1 MLKKTEPIG
10 HVKDII
16 QDKASADHRILCVT
30 PAISEIKTLDE
41 LLGCKVT
48 HTPLMLNS
56 ACAVIVHGEGRPV
69 RKALSA
75 STALE
80 LPLLYTDFGPLKTF
94 EHKKHQSLSLTVDHL
109 GAMNASD
116 RETYLEGLIKNV
128 PDDAALSRTQ
138 SLITQWKSTRASRF
152 NHGLGPTL
160 PNQRFVAVIA
170 QPTPLGGRKE
180 TSNEITRELV
190 AKAQAAFPAHQV
202 VVVKSDDYA
211 ADALEQADAA
221 FVSTS
226 PIGFEALIWGT
237 PLYVS
242 GMPFYAGWGLTQ
254 DELPTPPR
262 RDGLTHGLAQLFHAY
277 VVEYAR
283 YVNPYD
289 HQRLTPEEALQL
301 LAKTR
306 PAAVEQAREK
316 QKQRENMPKWL
327 RWLNR

>member
-1 MLKKTEPIG
+1 MLKKTDPVG

-16 QDKASADHRILCVT
+16 QDKASAEHRILCVT

-80 LPLLYTDFGPLKTF
+80 LPLLYTDFGPLQTF

-116 RETYLEGLIKNV
+116 RETHLEGLIKSV
-128 PDDAALSRTQ
+128 PEDAALSRAQ
-138 SLITQWKSTRASRF
+138 NLITQWKTTRASRF
-152 NHGLGPTL
+152 NHGLGPKL
-160 PNQRFVAVIA
+160 PDQRFVTVIA
-170 QPTPLGGRKE
+170 EPTALGGRKE
-180 TSNEITRELV
+180 TSKQITQQLV
-190 AKAQAAFPAHQV
+190 DKAKKAFPAHQV
-202 VVVKSDDYA
+202 AVVASGEYA
-211 ADALEQADAA
+211 ADALEHADAA

-226 PIGFEALIWGT
+226 AVGFEALIWGT
-237 PLYVS
+237 PLYVG
-242 GMPFYAGWGLTQ
+242 GMPFYAGWGLSE
-254 DELPTPPR
+254 DELPAPPR

-277 VVEYAR
+277 VVEYTR

-301 LAKTR
+301 LANTR
-306 PAAVEQAREK
+306 PAAIEQARAK
-316 QKQRENMPKWL
+316 MKQRNNMPGWL
-327 RWLNR
+327 RWLSR